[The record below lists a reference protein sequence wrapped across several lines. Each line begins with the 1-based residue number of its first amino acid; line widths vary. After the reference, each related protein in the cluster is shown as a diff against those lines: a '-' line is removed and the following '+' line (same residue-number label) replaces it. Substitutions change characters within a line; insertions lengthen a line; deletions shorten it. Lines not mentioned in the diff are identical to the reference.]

1 MPSSTPSFE
10 TPAVP
15 DSREATNPKSLQ
27 SAAFW
32 LPLALLAALALW
44 LAVTRI
50 YQVDEAQNLYM
61 AKVIAMGQTGTYFSN
76 ALLWMLGPLSW
87 LIRSI
92 GDSASL
98 FLAVRLL
105 FLGIFCLNIWL
116 LALATGVSPRSAE
129 GRFALLGAATLA
141 PLWDYGFEIRHDNLI
156 LTGLLLI
163 WWLGRVRARELWSF
177 AVIGF
182 LTAVLVFTA
191 LKAFAY
197 VLPLSGAL
205 ALCSP
210 LGRGRRLRL
219 LAVWVGGAAIGAALV
234 LLAYWLAGLWDVFL
248 AGLPGGG
255 NAVAKAT
262 RFGPDIALA
271 RLPEQTP
278 LLLSLAAGALLALGY
293 GLVRDWGRAL
303 TWEGSAPEV
312 ALVLGALSL
321 LWVNPT
327 PFPYNLVNL
336 VPFLYLLAFRF
347 AVQLWPMA
355 RMDARHLPLAAGI
368 ILFTHLVPFASAT
381 WRHLD
386 WTNDRQVLLMRAAE
400 AMTDPARD
408 PVYDGTG
415 MVPTRET
422 IGRQWYLHSLNMQAM
437 LDGTT
442 PSVAEMLRQTPAPVL
457 IRNYRSRWLPESD
470 QRYIAGHYIPLADDF
485 LVLGQALPEGGGTYK
500 VLHPGRYRLYAMV
513 DGTLQEIPGATLD
526 GQPAG
531 KQPVAL
537 TPGAHE
543 IRCPPDIRP
552 VVLWVGPNLHGV
564 PNLGD
569 GDHRRLFVNWY

>member
-1 MPSSTPSFE
+1 MTGTSHTAE
-10 TPAVP
+10 VRLQPA
-15 DSREATNPKSLQ
+15 T
-27 SAAFW
+27 FW

-44 LAVTRI
+44 LAATRI

-61 AKVIAMGQTGTYFSN
+61 AKVIAMGQTGSYFSN

-87 LIRSI
+87 LIRSV

-98 FLAVRLL
+98 FLAGRLL
-105 FLGIFCLNIWL
+105 FLGLFCLNIWL
-116 LALATGVSPRSAE
+116 LALATGVPLRSAA
-129 GRFALLGAATLA
+129 GRLALFGAATLA

-163 WWLGRVRARELWSF
+163 WWLGRVRAGGIAGF
-177 AVIGF
+177 ALIGF
-182 LTAVLVFTA
+182 ITALLVFVA
-191 LKAFAY
+191 FKAFAY
-197 VLPLSGAL
+197 AVPLSAAL
-205 ALCSP
+205 ALFSP
-210 LGRGRRLRL
+210 AGRDRRLRL
-219 LAVWVGGAAIGAALV
+219 LALWLGGLAAGVAVAILT
-234 LLAYWLAGLWDVFL
+234 YRMSGLWGVFL

-255 NAVAKAT
+255 DAVAVAKAT
-262 RFGPDIALA
+262 QFGPGIALE
-271 RLPEQTP
+271 RLLTQTP
-278 LLLSLAAGALLALGY
+278 LLLGLAAGALLAFG
-293 GLVRDWGRAL
+293 RDLWWDRRRAL
-303 TWEGSAPEV
+303 AWQGAAPEV
-312 ALVLGALSL
+312 LLALGALGV
-321 LWVNPT
+321 LWINPT

-415 MVPTRET
+415 MVPTRQS
-422 IGRQWYLHSLNMQAM
+422 IGYHWYLHSLNMQAM
-437 LDGTT
+437 LDGRIPTVT
-442 PSVAEMLRQTPAPVL
+442 QMLVQNPAPVL

-470 QRYIAGHYIPLADDF
+470 QRYIAERYIPLADDF

-513 DGTLQEIPGATLD
+513 DGTLQEIPGATLE

-537 TPGAHE
+537 APGAHE

-552 VVLWVGPNLHGV
+552 VVLWVGPNLLGV